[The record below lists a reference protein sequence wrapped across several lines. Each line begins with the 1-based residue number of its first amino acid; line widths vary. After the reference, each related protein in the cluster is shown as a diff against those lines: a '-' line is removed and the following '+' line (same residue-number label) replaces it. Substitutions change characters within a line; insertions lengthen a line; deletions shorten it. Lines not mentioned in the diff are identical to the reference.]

1 VSETKAW
8 PNSHKSAITGNVSG
22 QRGQIYH
29 CEEVFNG
36 HAAKEGI
43 PKGRRWKLESS
54 SVACIRYTNSAFLL
68 FRPEPQDAEKKI
80 HQKFTSDQ
88 LLKKPKKLEILRIH
102 PKSI

>member
-22 QRGQIYH
+22 QRGQTYH

-36 HAAKEGI
+36 HAAKDGI

-54 SVACIRYTNSAFLL
+54 SVACIRYTNSAFLF
-68 FRPEPQDAEKKI
+68 FRPEPQDPGKKI
-80 HQKFTSDQ
+80 DQKFTSDE
-88 LLKKPKKLEILRIH
+88 LPKKTLKTRNFK
-102 PKSI
+102 KSS